1 MKTNLNMQVRST
13 FTFPKS
19 FKINWFPGHMVKTY
33 RSMPEQLKKADL
45 FLEIRDS
52 RIPLTSGNEELD
64 KIIPPHIKRIIIFNK
79 YDLCNQNLT
88 KKIVE
93 NYAKQK
99 KIKYIFASAKTTQN
113 VQKITDLITRENNPK
128 FKTVGTWCMIGG
140 IPNVGKSTIINTFRT
155 MSKDLKELSEQTV
168 KYAQTGKTAATT
180 RNMDSFKINL
190 DPVIYIIDTPGVMP
204 PQIKSNE
211 QGIKLSVCGNIK
223 DKIAGKEMI
232 CDYLLWFMNKNK
244 EFDYVKTLR
253 LENPTDSVHE
263 VVKVVGEKFRIQNT
277 SNIHEFI
284 FKCFKD
290 GKFGKFTFDDYVT
303 NEVVPSQKQ
312 K

>member
-1 MKTNLNMQVRST
+1 MKTNLNMHVRST
-13 FTFPKS
+13 FCFPKS
-19 FKINWFPGHMVKTY
+19 YKINWFPGHMVKTY

-52 RIPLTSGNEELD
+52 RIPQTSGNDELN

-79 YDLCNQNLT
+79 FDLCNQKLT

-93 NYAKQK
+93 NYTKQNK
-99 KIKYIFASAKTTQN
+99 NIKCIFASAKTTQN
-113 VQKITDLITRENNPK
+113 VQKILDLIIRENNPK

-155 MSKDLKELSEQTV
+155 MSRDLKELSEQTV

-180 RNMDSFKINL
+180 RNMDCFKINL
-190 DPVIYIIDTPGVMP
+190 DPIIFIIDTPGVMSP
-204 PQIKSNE
+204 EIKSNE

-244 EFDYVKTLR
+244 DFDYVKALR
-253 LENPTDSVHE
+253 LENPSDSIHE
-263 VVKVVGEKFRIQNT
+263 VVQVVGEKFKIYNT
-277 SNIHEFI
+277 SNIHDFI
-284 FKCFKD
+284 FKCFKE

-303 NEVVPSQKQ
+303 NDVISQK
-312 K
+312 